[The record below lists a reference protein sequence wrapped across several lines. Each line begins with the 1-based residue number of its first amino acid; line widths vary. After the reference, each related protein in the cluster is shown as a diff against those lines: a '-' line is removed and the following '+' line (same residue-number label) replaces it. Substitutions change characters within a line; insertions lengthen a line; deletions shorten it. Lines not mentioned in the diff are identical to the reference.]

1 MKVLGDCK
9 NLEKVK
15 FFIFLGAF
23 LCLLTMRSLI
33 GLDFTDEIQYYYQA
47 IGLAETNR
55 FFSNDLYIQQL
66 VYVFVLPFFKAY
78 LFAFGDTG
86 IILFGRALCVIGLIF
101 LCWFCCRRLVGLG
114 LEPSNA
120 LLAAVAL
127 SFAVTHHS
135 IFAVS
140 YNTVA
145 QAMWIVFALLF
156 ASPKTVRPWWWAATI
171 VVAGVAYPVAGLVM
185 AAILLIYLLV
195 SKQFDPLLRV
205 IGFGLL
211 FGALGLAVILSLT
224 DFEDV
229 MRSLRFSSG
238 FSVGSFWTD
247 REMQRD
253 YLAILLLML
262 AALFAP
268 APRGLRNLLLVVL
281 FCLTCLF
288 LFAIVHDILEFRA
301 AGLPYPGPR
310 TDTLAGWPVLC
321 AVAQFT
327 ARTAA
332 RSNGSSEWPIRAVG
346 IVAICQFTAFAG
358 TSSGGVI
365 AGVAAMM
372 ILLPIATALATLG
385 IRAERGVGRWM
396 PHALLF
402 GVLSIYL
409 TLWQLTPY
417 RDPSTFFVGRSFT
430 DVSIFKGIL
439 VSNEK
444 VPVIEAFQKE
454 FDGKT
459 EGQGGLIL
467 SGFPGIYAV
476 LEAKPETCMIYN
488 HFVSDPQIAGALIEC
503 IGSKSPKFIL
513 NLEDHATL
521 EERTRTKEEIT
532 SHIAKANSLE
542 CERGSVEFEA
552 VFPGMS
558 DAVAYTF
565 CQ

>member
-1 MKVLGDCK
+1 MKVFSEFK

-55 FFSNDLYIQQL
+55 FFSNDLFIQQL

-101 LCWFCCRRLVGLG
+101 LFWFCCRRLVGLG

-120 LLAAVAL
+120 CLAAIAL

-135 IFAVS
+135 IFAIS

-145 QAMWIVFALLF
+145 QAMWIVFALF
-156 ASPKTVRPWWWAATI
+156 FTSPTTVRPWWWAATI
-171 VVAGVAYPVAGLVM
+171 VVAGAAYPVAGLVM

-195 SKQFDPLLRV
+195 SKQFGSLFRV

-211 FGALGLAVILSLT
+211 LGGLGLAVLLSLT

-238 FSVGSFWTD
+238 FSVGNFWTD

-253 YLAILLLML
+253 YLTVVLLML

-268 APRGLRNLLLVVL
+268 APRGLRNLLFVVL
-281 FCLTCLF
+281 FCLICLF
-288 LFAIVHDILEFRA
+288 LFVIVDDILEFRA
-301 AGLPYPGPR
+301 AGWPYPGPK

-327 ARTAA
+327 ARSAA
-332 RSNGSSEWPIRAVG
+332 RSNGSSEWSVRAVG
-346 IVAICQFTAFAG
+346 IIAICQFTAFAG

-385 IRAERGVGRWM
+385 TRAERGAGRWM

-409 TLWQLTPY
+409 TLWQLAPY

-430 DVSIFKGIL
+430 DVGIFKGIL
-439 VSNEK
+439 VSDEK

-454 FDGKT
+454 FKGKT

-467 SGFPGIYAV
+467 SAFPGIYAV
-476 LEAKPETCMIYN
+476 LEAKPETCMIFN
-488 HFVSDPQIAGALIEC
+488 HFISDPQIAGTLIEC
-503 IGSKSPKFIL
+503 ISSKSPRFIL

-521 EERTRTKEEIT
+521 DERTRTKEEIT
-532 SHIAKANSLE
+532 ALIAKANGLE
-542 CERGSVEFEA
+542 CERGSVELEA

-558 DAVAYTF
+558 DFVAYTF